1 MRETRC
7 CTSDA
12 ALSTGWQTM
21 RVSGHSRALH
31 GPKRVRVSGNFVS
44 IEAKEGGLL
53 VPFVLDL
60 VLCKQRNFMLS
71 QDEASYV
78 KYCSSIMLD
87 FNGWLG
93 KTRCKMLLSLKWVNT
108 TTNHPSLHT
117 HTQCSPDL
125 QRSPCTQR
133 GQDRDITFVQGCTR
147 LT

>member
-1 MRETRC
+1 
-7 CTSDA
+7 
-12 ALSTGWQTM
+12 M

-87 FNGWLG
+87 FNGSAGTTFSDDWVKLG
-93 KTRCKMLLSLKWVNT
+93 AKCCC
-108 TTNHPSLHT
+108 P
-117 HTQCSPDL
+117 
-125 QRSPCTQR
+125 
-133 GQDRDITFVQGCTR
+133 
-147 LT
+147 